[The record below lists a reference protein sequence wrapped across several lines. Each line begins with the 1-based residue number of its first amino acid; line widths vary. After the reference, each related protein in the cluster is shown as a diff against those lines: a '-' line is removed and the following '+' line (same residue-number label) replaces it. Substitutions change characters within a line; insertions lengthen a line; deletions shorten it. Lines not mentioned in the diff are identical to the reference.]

1 MTTSVNPGPLALVVV
16 AWALYVRAVLVL
28 RTRGFS
34 VARGQQLA
42 WHAGMALIAV
52 ALLSPLDVSP
62 SGCSGRTWP
71 STC

>member
-1 MTTSVNPGPLALVVV
+1 
-16 AWALYVRAVLVL
+16 
-28 RTRGFS
+28 

-62 SGCSGRTWP
+62 SGCCARTWP